1 MKFNIKLI
9 TLSLTMISLLGV
21 APVFNLTSGILP
33 VAAQN
38 QPTSTNIKFQTFVE
52 KGRYS
57 IQYPQNWFTIRES
70 KDLLFISNRK
80 IPAVG
85 GGAFPTY
92 FIKTDVQIENGN
104 LQDKISTLNSNRE
117 PNERL
122 IKKQNVKIDGK
133 NAVRLWYSG
142 GETEMILTLLPYKQ
156 NQIVSLTSFYTAN
169 NAKLVPTLERIHS
182 SFKSLK

>member
-1 MKFNIKLI
+1 MKLNIKLI
-9 TLSLTMISLLGV
+9 TLSLAISLLGA
-21 APVFNLTSGILP
+21 APIFNLTSGMLP
-33 VAAQN
+33 VVAQN
-38 QPTSTNIKFQTFVE
+38 QPTSTNTKFQTFVE

-57 IQYPQNWFTIRES
+57 IQYPQNWFIRRES

-80 IPAVG
+80 IPVVG
-85 GGAFPTY
+85 GGAFPNY
-92 FIKTDVQIENGN
+92 FIKTDVQIENGS
-104 LQDKISTLNSNRE
+104 LQEKISTLDSNRE
-117 PNERL
+117 PGERL
-122 IKKQNVKIDGK
+122 VKKRNVKVDGK

-156 NQIVSLTSFYTAN
+156 TKTVSIVSFYTTN